1 MSASAWGS
9 EGVDSLLRE
18 GGLFDCGGMLFID
31 GVEGDEWFTGGEEG
45 ETSFIDKEE
54 GEMSFPRPS
63 ETERETH
70 ARSSETDRETQP
82 NNPPLQLQASGTH
95 EYIETSLISPLAS
108 E

>member
-1 MSASAWGS
+1 
-9 EGVDSLLRE
+9 
-18 GGLFDCGGMLFID
+18 MLFID

-45 ETSFIDKEE
+45 ETSFIGKEE

-63 ETERETH
+63 DTERETH

-95 EYIETSLISPLAS
+95 EYIETSLISSLAS

>member
-1 MSASAWGS
+1 
-9 EGVDSLLRE
+9 
-18 GGLFDCGGMLFID
+18 MLFID
-31 GVEGDEWFTGGEEG
+31 GEEGDEWFTDGEKGGMSFTDGEEG

-63 ETERETH
+63 DTERETH

-95 EYIETSLISPLAS
+95 EYIETSLISSLAS